1 MYKGRSY
8 GRGAGMPEDV
18 TQLLVDWSNGNKE
31 ALERLMP
38 LVYDELH
45 RLARSYM
52 QRERSDH
59 TLQPTAL
66 VNEAYLRLIDQTRIQ
81 WRNRA
86 HFFGV
91 AAQLMRRVTLKHAER
106 QNAAKRGRQAAKVPL
121 DDAIVTGFATD
132 EDLLALNEALEHL
145 EVLDER
151 QGRIVEL
158 RFYGGLTSSEIGE
171 FLGISRATVDREWR
185 LARAWLQRE
194 LSVGT

>member
-1 MYKGRSY
+1 MS
-8 GRGAGMPEDV
+8 EDV
-18 TQLLVDWSNGNKE
+18 TQLLVDWSHGDKD

-52 QRERSDH
+52 RRERSDH

-66 VNEAYLRLIDQTRIQ
+66 VNEAYLRLIDQTRVQ

-106 QNAAKRGRQAAKVPL
+106 QNAAKRGRQAPDVPL
-121 DDAIVTGFATD
+121 EEAAVAGAATD
-132 EDLLALNEALEHL
+132 EDLIALNEALEHL
-145 EVLDER
+145 EELDER

-158 RFYGGLTSSEIGE
+158 RFYGGLSTTEIGE
-171 FLGISRATVDREWR
+171 CLGISRATVDREWR
-185 LARAWLQRE
+185 LARAWLKRE
-194 LSVGT
+194 LKSQT